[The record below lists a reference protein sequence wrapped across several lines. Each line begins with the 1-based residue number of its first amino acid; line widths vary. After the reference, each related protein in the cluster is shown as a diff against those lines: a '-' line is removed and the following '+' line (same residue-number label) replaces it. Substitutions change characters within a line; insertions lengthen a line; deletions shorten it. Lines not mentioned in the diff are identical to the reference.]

1 MAIFDK
7 IQYYS
12 VSKCSR
18 TVWVFQENKQISA
31 DLHINVLAPKLNLH
45 DPESESYALAL
56 PASNW

>member
-18 TVWVFQENKQISA
+18 TVRVFEENKKISA
-31 DLHINVLAPKLNLH
+31 DLHNVLAPKLNLH
-45 DPESESYALAL
+45 DSESESYAIAL
-56 PASNW
+56 PASN

>member
-18 TVWVFQENKQISA
+18 TVRENKQISA
-31 DLHINVLAPKLNLH
+31 DLHDVLSPKLKLH
-45 DPESESYALAL
+45 NPESESYALAL
-56 PASNW
+56 PA